1 VSAVHGRSSAT
12 NGKDGTI
19 SIVFGQLNGTNLAAS
34 AQVVR
39 LEEVDTTTTRAT
51 PEKL

>member
-1 VSAVHGRSSAT
+1 MRVSHAWSAT
-12 NGKDGTI
+12 SVKDGSI
-19 SIVFGQLNGTNLAAS
+19 SIVFRQLKGINLAAS

-39 LEEVDTTTTRAT
+39 LEEVDTTTTRAA